1 MKKKRLDVDE
11 WLFSKQLNPLE
22 EIEKGN
28 HGEKIFISD
37 VLEMYLEDHFKS
49 DNSFLCE

>member
-1 MKKKRLDVDE
+1 MKMKRLDVDE

-22 EIEKGN
+22 EIEKGK

-37 VLEMYLEDHFKS
+37 VLEMYLEDHITIN
-49 DNSFLCE
+49 NSFLSG